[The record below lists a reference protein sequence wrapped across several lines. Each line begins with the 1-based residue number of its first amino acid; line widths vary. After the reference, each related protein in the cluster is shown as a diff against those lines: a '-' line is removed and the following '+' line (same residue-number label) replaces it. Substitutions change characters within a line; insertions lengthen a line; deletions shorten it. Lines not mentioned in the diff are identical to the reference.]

1 MESIRQYLI
10 SVTAAAVICGSITGI
25 LGNKGTIGSIAKFL
39 CGLFMTITVFSP
51 WVDFQMPNFGSFM
64 DTYQKEAELSVAD
77 AQIVSGQMKSEIITE
92 QVRSYI
98 LDKADS
104 MGLSVSVDVSLD
116 DTLLPNVVIINGEA
130 SPYARARLCNYILE
144 NLGIPEEKL
153 LWT

>member
-10 SVTAAAVICGSITGI
+10 SVTGAAIICGCVTGI
-25 LGNKGTIGSIAKFL
+25 LGSKGTIGSIAKFL
-39 CGLFMTITVFSP
+39 CGLFMTVTVFSP
-51 WVDFQMPNFGSFM
+51 LVDFRLPDLGSFM
-64 DTYQKEAELSVAD
+64 DSYQAEADLSIAD
-77 AQIVSGQMKSEIITE
+77 AEKVSHQMKTEIITE

-104 MGLSVSVDVSLD
+104 MGLSISVEVSLD
-116 DTLLPNVVIINGEA
+116 DALLPNMVIIKGEA
-130 SPYARARLCNYILE
+130 SPYAKSKLADHITE